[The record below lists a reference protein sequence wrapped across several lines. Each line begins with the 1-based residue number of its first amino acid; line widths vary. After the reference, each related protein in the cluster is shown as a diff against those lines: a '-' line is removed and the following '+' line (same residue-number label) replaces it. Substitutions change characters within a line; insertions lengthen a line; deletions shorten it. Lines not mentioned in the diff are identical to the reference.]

1 MPWDLNNGMINIYY
15 HHSKLPVYYCM
26 DNSPIKHEKN
36 VIREL
41 VETGGHQL
49 LLLPKYSPDLNDI
62 EHNFSALKR
71 ARMYSPINTSIDE
84 ILRNYCAK

>member
-1 MPWDLNNGMINIYY
+1 M
-15 HHSKLPVYYCM
+15 YCCT
-26 DNSPIKHEKN
+26 DNSPIHRKN
-36 VIREL
+36 VIVEL

-71 ARMYSPINTSIDE
+71 ARMYSPINTSFDE
-84 ILRNYCAK
+84 IIRNHCAKCCLILI